1 MSVPIS
7 ANAPAF
13 GASAPGVIPRDVT
26 GGPVTAA
33 SERIHVLDI
42 LRGVALFGMFLVHF
56 SEFSQSPKTSF
67 GHSIELAT
75 NWFFAN
81 RFMTMFAILFG
92 VGFAVQLSRAETRGD
107 RFGLRY
113 VRRLVALAVF
123 GIIAED
129 LFGLPVLL
137 EYAIWGLPLLLV
149 RSWSNR
155 SLLVALFLCLLSTPI
170 YWLGR
175 AAYDEVSGGT
185 DKVQTDGGLCA
196 GYGLPFVSLPSFDR
210 SQLCQAE
217 RKRRNEY
224 QRDIHPQRSAG
235 YLTLVRQR
243 FTATWAKFSHPWP
256 MTFLPTNVF
265 SLFLIG
271 LLGFQLGVFQQPREH
286 RRLLW
291 GVMILGLA
299 SEVISTWFLYQFL
312 FSPAA
317 AAGPLALQLGV
328 GFVVMPLIRDV
339 WLAFVYLGAIL
350 LLVSYNPAWIQRLRA
365 FGITG
370 RMALTNYVL
379 QVMILDL
386 LFSHYGFEAA
396 LPVEYAPLAAVALFG
411 LDVALS
417 SWWQSRYRYGPLEW
431 LWRSVTYWRIQPM
444 RLQPATSS
452 A

>member
-1 MSVPIS
+1 
-7 ANAPAF
+7 
-13 GASAPGVIPRDVT
+13 
-26 GGPVTAA
+26 
-33 SERIHVLDI
+33 
-42 LRGVALFGMFLVHF
+42 
-56 SEFSQSPKTSF
+56 
-67 GHSIELAT
+67 
-75 NWFFAN
+75 
-81 RFMTMFAILFG
+81 
-92 VGFAVQLSRAETRGD
+92 
-107 RFGLRY
+107 
-113 VRRLVALAVF
+113 
-123 GIIAED
+123 
-129 LFGLPVLL
+129 
-137 EYAIWGLPLLLV
+137 
-149 RSWSNR
+149 
-155 SLLVALFLCLLSTPI
+155 
-170 YWLGR
+170 
-175 AAYDEVSGGT
+175 
-185 DKVQTDGGLCA
+185 
-196 GYGLPFVSLPSFDR
+196 
-210 SQLCQAE
+210 
-217 RKRRNEY
+217 
-224 QRDIHPQRSAG
+224 
-235 YLTLVRQR
+235 
-243 FTATWAKFSHPWP
+243 

-271 LLGFQLGVFQQPREH
+271 LLGFRLGVFQQPREH

-291 GVMILGLA
+291 GVVITGLA

-312 FSPAA
+312 FSPPAS
-317 AAGPLALQLGV
+317 AGPLALQLAV
-328 GFVVMPLIRDV
+328 GFVVMPLVRDV

-444 RLQPATSS
+444 RLQPAASS